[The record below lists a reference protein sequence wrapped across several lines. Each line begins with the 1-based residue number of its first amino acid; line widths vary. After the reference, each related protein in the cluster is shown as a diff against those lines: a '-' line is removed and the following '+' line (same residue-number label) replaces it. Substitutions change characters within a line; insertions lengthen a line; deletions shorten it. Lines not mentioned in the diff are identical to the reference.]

1 MSFLDEVRLKRKK
14 LADVLSDDDYS
25 GIRDI
30 VEELYPDKAHFIYEL
45 LQNAEDTRATEVSFE
60 LTDQMLVFEHNGR
73 PFNEDDVWGI
83 TNIGKGTKKDQ
94 DDKIGRF
101 GVGFKAVFAYSETPY
116 IWSPT
121 FSFKI
126 TELVLPSPIAG
137 RPLSNDKTR
146 FEFPFDN
153 AKKPAEVAYEEV
165 KGGLEDLAETTLLFL
180 TNLNVIR
187 WKIGQN
193 LLGEIR
199 RVQHSI
205 NHVEVLKKEG
215 KKTTSRSHF
224 LRFAEPVEEL
234 PHQSVS
240 IAYALDFLPNVKEY
254 SKKVPLSKQL
264 KIIPASQGRVAVF
277 FPAEKENS
285 GLRFHLHAPFVPELS
300 RASIKETPANK
311 PLFSQLAK
319 LAASSLYSV
328 RDFKMLNG
336 DFLGVLPNPQDNIPV
351 RYQGILKNIIEE
363 MNTKPLTPTHTKTHA
378 PAKNLLQAKA
388 SLKELLSAKDIEFLV
403 DYEGV
408 PPKWAVGA
416 SQKNSNQD
424 RFLSGLAI
432 QSWDFLQFLEMLQN
446 KTLLESGSSGPPNN
460 ITSDDVMNWLA
471 SKPVEWHQQMY
482 SLLSN
487 EIQGMAS
494 GLRTREMTRLKL
506 RSIVRI
512 SDGTYKTGK
521 ECYFPSNGI
530 EHDEFLPRVD
540 FNVYSSGKSKT
551 QSSDARRLLVEL
563 GVSEV
568 GEAEQ
573 VHAILK
579 KRYNSE
585 DFTPE
590 IRDIERFVALVE
602 NEPGQAKLFAEYYI
616 FKRSD
621 DKWGMPSQVYLDSPY
636 LDTGLASYYEAIDN
650 SLNKALSDDYQNT
663 SLTVDK
669 LSKFAESVGVHTCL
683 EVTETTCSNNPQYRY
698 LIDVPGERW
707 TSPLNEDYE
716 IAFIDKLFVI
726 PTVELSRL
734 VWRTMCNQPKR
745 ILKARYRKNES
756 NGSRYADS
764 QLVHLLCKKPW
775 VPQNNGTFVRPSA
788 ATRDQLPKGFA
799 YDEGYEWLKAINFG
813 EDIIKLSV
821 ESQKKNAFARALG
834 FNDEKIL
841 ADAQWFVGLDP
852 VERQQF
858 KDEVERK
865 NKFELPDDSPR
876 NPEHRAERVEQ
887 QATEAPGRETEKRQ
901 RSVSVGREDVKQEA
915 AEYLSQQY
923 TNNDGEMICQI
934 CKGPLPFKLDDG
946 SYYFEKV
953 EFLNDLEKRHYQN
966 YLALCPNH
974 SAMFQHTNGSK
985 EFLSEMF
992 QELASNEL
1000 EVIIAQKDM
1009 GIYFTATH
1017 RADLHSVLRSVNNSE
1032 KAQES
1037 TKNQ

>member
-14 LADVLSDDDYS
+14 LADVLSDEDYS

-45 LQNAEDTRATEVSFE
+45 LQNAEDTKATEVSFE
-60 LTDQMLVFEHNGR
+60 LTEKMLIFEHNGR

-101 GVGFKAVFAYSETPY
+101 GVGFKAVFAYSETPH
-116 IWSPT
+116 IWSST

-126 TELVLPSPIAG
+126 TELVLPSAISD
-137 RPLSNDKTR
+137 RPLPSNKTL
-146 FEFPFDN
+146 FEFPFNN
-153 AKKPAEVAYEEV
+153 AKKPAEAAYEEV
-165 KGGLEDLAETTLLFL
+165 RGGLDELAETTLLFL
-180 TNLNVIR
+180 SNLNVIS
-187 WKIGQN
+187 WKIGQD
-193 LLGEIR
+193 LLGEVR
-199 RVQHSI
+199 RVQHST
-205 NHVEVLKKEG
+205 NHIEVLKKAG
-215 KKTTSRSHF
+215 KKIISRSHF
-224 LRFAEPVEEL
+224 LRFTAPVNDL
-234 PHQSVS
+234 PHQSVA
-240 IAYALDFLPNVKEY
+240 IAFALDFLPNVKEY
-254 SKKVPLSKQL
+254 NKKVLLSKQL
-264 KIIPASQGRVAVF
+264 RVVPASQGHVAVF

-300 RASIKETPANK
+300 RASIKETSANE
-311 PLFSQLAK
+311 PLFNQLAI
-319 LAASSLYSV
+319 LAASSLHYV
-328 RDFKMLNG
+328 RDFKMLSV
-336 DFLGVLPNPQDNIPV
+336 DFLGVLPNPLDNIPI
-351 RYQGILKNIIEE
+351 RYQAIRKNIIEE
-363 MNTKPLTPTHTKTHA
+363 MNTKPLTPTYTKTHA

-388 SLKELLSAKDIEFLV
+388 SLKELLSVKDIEFLV

-446 KTLLESGSSGPPNN
+446 KTLLGSDSSGPPNN
-460 ITSDDVMNWLA
+460 ITSEDVMNWLA

-494 GLRTREMTRLKL
+494 NLRNREMVRLKL

-512 SDGTYKTGK
+512 SDGTYKTGN

-540 FNVYSSGKSKT
+540 VNVYSNGKSKT
-551 QSSDARRLLVEL
+551 QSTDSRRLLVEL
-563 GVSEV
+563 GVSDV

-579 KRYNSE
+579 RSYNSE
-585 DFTPE
+585 DFKPE
-590 IRDIERFVALVE
+590 IKDIERFVALVE
-602 NEPGQAKLFAEYYI
+602 NEPGQAKIFADYYI

-621 DKWGMPSQVYLDSPY
+621 DKWGMPSQVYLDLPFVE
-636 LDTGLASYYEAIDN
+636 TGLAAYYDAVDN
-650 SLNKALSDDYQNT
+650 SLNKSLSNDYKNT
-663 SLTVDK
+663 SVPLDK
-669 LSKFAESVGVHTCL
+669 LRKFAESVGVHTCL
-683 EVTETTCSNNPQYRY
+683 KVTETTCKNNPQYRY
-698 LIDVPGERW
+698 LVNVPGERW
-707 TSPLNEDYE
+707 TSPINEDYE
-716 IAFIDKLFVI
+716 IEFIDKLFVS

-756 NGSRYADS
+756 NGSRYGDS
-764 QLVHLLCKKPW
+764 QLVHLLRKTAW
-775 VPQNNGTFVRPSA
+775 VPQKNGTFVKPSTA
-788 ATRDQLPKGFA
+788 SRDQLPNGFA
-799 YDEGYEWLKAINFG
+799 YDEGYEWLKAVNFG
-813 EDIIKLSV
+813 DEIIKLS
-821 ESQKKNAFARALG
+821 EENQKKNASARELG
-834 FNDEKIL
+834 FDDEKVL
-841 ADAQWFVGLDP
+841 ADAQWFAGLDP
-852 VERQQF
+852 LDRQQF

-865 NKFELPDDSPR
+865 RNFELPDDSPR
-876 NPEHRAERVEQ
+876 NPEHRADRVGQ
-887 QATEAPGRETEKRQ
+887 QATEAPGRETEKSQ

-915 AEYLSQQY
+915 AQYLSQQY

-934 CKGPLPFKLDDG
+934 CKGPLPFKLADG

-953 EFLNDLEKRHYQN
+953 EFLTGLEKRHYQN
-966 YLALCPNH
+966 YLTLCPNH

-985 EFLSEMF
+985 DIMSEKF
-992 QELASNEL
+992 QELSNNEL
-1000 EVIIAQKDM
+1000 DVILAQKDM

-1017 RADLHSVLRSVNNSE
+1017 RADLHSVLNAVNGSE
-1032 KAQES
+1032 ESQES
-1037 TKNQ
+1037 